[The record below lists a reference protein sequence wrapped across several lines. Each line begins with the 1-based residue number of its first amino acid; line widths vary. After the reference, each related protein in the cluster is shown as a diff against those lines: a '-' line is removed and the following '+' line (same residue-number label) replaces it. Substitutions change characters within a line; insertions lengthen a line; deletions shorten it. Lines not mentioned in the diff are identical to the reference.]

1 MEPLF
6 FLIRL
11 PFFLV
16 GLVLCIGFDIIR
28 FPLIVAFHIAWICWI
43 CATRMLGFPFR
54 LIGAAWQNNSKV
66 LTSGLNEKFDE
77 VGRSWSSTF
86 SNYFGNLTHLFE
98 WQAHGS
104 K

>member
-16 GLVLCIGFDIIR
+16 GLLFCITFDIIK
-28 FPLIVAFHIAWICWI
+28 FPLIVAFHIAWVCWI
-43 CATRMLGFPFR
+43 CGTRLLGFPFR
-54 LIGAAWQNNSKV
+54 LIGAAWHNDSKV
-66 LTSGLNEKFDE
+66 LTSGLNEKFE
-77 VGRSWSSTF
+77 QLGRSWSSAF
-86 SNYFGNLTHLFE
+86 SNYFANIADLFE

>member
-1 MEPLF
+1 MEPMF

-16 GLVLCIGFDIIR
+16 GLVLCIAFDIIR
-28 FPLIVAFHIAWICWI
+28 FPLTVAFYIAWVCWI
-43 CATRMLGFPFR
+43 CATRLLGFPFR
-54 LIGAAWQNNSKV
+54 LIGAAWQNDPKV
-66 LTSGLNEKFDE
+66 LTSGLDEKFEE
-77 VGRSWSSTF
+77 VGRSWSSVF
-86 SNYFGNLTHLFE
+86 SDYFGNLAQLFE